1 MVKELLVRKL
11 YYKTISWIIIF
22 KSEMALVN
30 ENLEIHKNVK
40 VKLFN
45 ANVLQHKDE
54 IEEVLIY

>member
-1 MVKELLVRKL
+1 
-11 YYKTISWIIIF
+11 
-22 KSEMALVN
+22 MALVN